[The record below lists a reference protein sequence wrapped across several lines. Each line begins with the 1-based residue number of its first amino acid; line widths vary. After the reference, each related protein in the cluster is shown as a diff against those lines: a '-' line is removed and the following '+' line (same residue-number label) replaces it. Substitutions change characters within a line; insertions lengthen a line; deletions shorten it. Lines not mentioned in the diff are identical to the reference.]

1 MKLTLIVKKGKN
13 GYLIGQIKELPDV
26 FTQGLTIDELKENIT
41 DALEMYLEDV
51 RERYQP
57 DGDMLQEEELTFA

>member
-1 MKLTLIVKKGKN
+1 MKLTLIIKKGSN
-13 GYLIGQIKELPDV
+13 GYLIGQIKELPEV
-26 FTQGLTIDELKENIT
+26 FTQGLTVEELKENIA

-57 DGDMLQEEELTFA
+57 DGNMLQEEEMTFI

>member
-13 GYLIGQIKELPDV
+13 GYLIGQIKELPEV
-26 FTQGLTIDELKENIT
+26 FTQGLTIEELKENIG

-57 DGDMLQEEELTFA
+57 DGEMLKEEEMTFV

>member
-1 MKLTLIVKKGKN
+1 MKLTLIIKKGSN
-13 GYLIGQIKELPDV
+13 GYLIGQIKELPEV
-26 FTQGLTIDELKENIT
+26 FTQGLTVEELKENIA

-57 DGDMLQEEELTFA
+57 DGDMLQEEEMTFI

>member
-1 MKLTLIVKKGKN
+1 MKLTLIVKKGQN
-13 GYLIGQIKELPDV
+13 GYLIGQIKELPAV
-26 FTQGLTIDELKENIT
+26 FTQGLTIEELRENIA

-57 DGDMLQEEELTFA
+57 DGEMLQEEELTFA

>member
-13 GYLIGQIKELPDV
+13 GYLIGQIKELPAV
-26 FTQGLTIDELKENIT
+26 FTQGLTVEELKENIA

-51 RERYQP
+51 RESYKS
-57 DGDMLQEEELTFA
+57 DGDMLQEEEITFA

>member
-13 GYLIGQIKELPDV
+13 GYLIGQIKELPAV
-26 FTQGLTIDELKENIT
+26 FTQGLTIEELKENIG

-57 DGDMLQEEELTFA
+57 DGEMLQEEELTFV

>member
-13 GYLIGQIKELPDV
+13 GFLIGQLKEFPAV

-51 RERYQP
+51 RESYKP
-57 DGDMLQEEELTFA
+57 DGEMLQEEELTFI

>member
-13 GYLIGQIKELPDV
+13 GYLIGQIKEIPAV
-26 FTQGLTIDELKENIT
+26 FTQGLTIDELKENIA

-51 RERYQP
+51 RENYKP
-57 DGDMLQEEELTFA
+57 DGEMLQEEELTFV

>member
-1 MKLTLIVKKGKN
+1 MKLTLIVKKGQN
-13 GYLIGQIKELPDV
+13 GYLIGQIKELPAV
-26 FTQGLTIDELKENIT
+26 FTQGLTIEELRENIA

-57 DGDMLQEEELTFA
+57 DGEMLQEEELTFV